1 MSAVQDNFTTWYIH
15 GMNSEY
21 FKRLGLP
28 QIPTIFQ
35 QPELQPQAP
44 IMYQQHQP
52 MIYQQPQMPVVYQP
66 QAPVVYQQPSQP
78 SQTPLVEDVNTII
91 SRAMDPRI
99 RNLPETDPRRIRLE
113 QAEKDAKKLNTTT
126 TKIEP
131 YPEHS
136 ICIKWL
142 KKEVC
147 DGSCKRQHYRYN
159 VFKMKTCK
167 YWSDNNCR
175 FSDPAYCNHAHGYTD
190 PYAQL
195 DYQRESGFKR
205 GRF

>member
-1 MSAVQDNFTTWYIH
+1 MSSIQDDFTTWYIH
-15 GMNSEY
+15 GMNSGY

-35 QPELQPQAP
+35 QPEP
-44 IMYQQHQP
+44 IP
-52 MIYQQPQMPVVYQP
+52 MIYQQPQPMMYQQLAP
-66 QAPVVYQQPSQP
+66 QPMMYQQPQVP
-78 SQTPLVEDVNTII
+78 ALQVPVIPIGETKNIL
-91 SRAMDPRI
+91 SRAMDPRL
-99 RNLPETDPRRIRLE
+99 RNLPETDPRRIRME
-113 QAEKDAKKLNTTT
+113 QAESDEKNITT
-126 TKIEP
+126 TKPVVPQKVEP

-147 DGSCKRQHYRYN
+147 DGSCNRQHYRYN
-159 VFKMKTCK
+159 LFKMRNCK

-175 FSDPAYCNHAHGYTD
+175 FKDPVYCNHAHGYTD
-190 PYAQL
+190 PYAQF